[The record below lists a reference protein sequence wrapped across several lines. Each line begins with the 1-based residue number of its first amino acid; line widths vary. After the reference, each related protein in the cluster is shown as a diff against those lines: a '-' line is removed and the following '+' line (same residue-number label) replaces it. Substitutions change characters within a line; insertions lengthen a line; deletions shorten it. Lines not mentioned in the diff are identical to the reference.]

1 MSTFDRRSFLKT
13 TVAAAGSL
21 IPGAAILSTL
31 SPTVFGAPSKP
42 ARRSATDWV
51 PLGKSGVQVTRLA
64 FGTGTFG
71 GKVQR
76 DLGQAEFTK
85 LVLYAYDHGIRFFE
99 TAQNYRG
106 MPEMLS
112 IALQGIPRDTY
123 RLMTKYRLQQ
133 TDAPDV
139 VIDSY
144 RKQLNTEYFDIL
156 LLHCVRSADW
166 AEQFKPARDA
176 FDEAKQKKIILA
188 HGASCHGLLPLR
200 AFPNQK
206 WLDVSLNRI
215 NNDGTRMDNLRG
227 GEDGMGDVP
236 EVTSHLAAIHGQGT
250 GTIGMKIMGE
260 GQFITPEKRDASI
273 QFVMKLGTVD
283 AVTIGFKSPAEIDEA
298 IARIN
303 THLNA

>member
-1 MSTFDRRSFLKT
+1 MSTFDRRSFLKST
-13 TVAAAGSL
+13 LAAAGAL
-21 IPGAAILSTL
+21 APGAAILSTL
-31 SPTVFGAPSKP
+31 TSPLLAAPAKP

-76 DLGQAEFTK
+76 ELGQAEFTK
-85 LVLYAYDHGIRFFE
+85 LVRYAYDQGIRFFE
-99 TAQNYRG
+99 TAENYRG

-133 TDAPDV
+133 TDSPQV
-139 VIDSY
+139 VVDRY
-144 RKQLNTEYFDIL
+144 RKVLNTEYFDIL

-176 FDEAKQKKIILA
+176 FEEAKQKKVILA

-206 WLDVSLNRI
+206 WLDVALNRV
-215 NNDGTRMDNLRG
+215 NNDGTRMDNLKG
-227 GEDGMGDVP
+227 GEDGTGDVP
-236 EVTSHLAAIHGQGT
+236 EVVSHLASIHGQGT
-250 GTIGMKIMGE
+250 GVIGMKLIGE
-260 GQFITPEKRDASI
+260 GQFTTPERRDAAI
-273 QFVMKLGTVD
+273 RFVMKLGTVD

-298 IARIN
+298 ISRMN

>member
-21 IPGAAILSTL
+21 VPGAAILSSL
-31 SPTVFGAPSKP
+31 SPSLLATP
-42 ARRSATDWV
+42 AKAGKRSATDWV

-64 FGTGTFG
+64 FGTGTYG

-76 DLGQAEFTK
+76 DLGQTEFTK
-85 LVLYAYDHGIRFFE
+85 LVRYAYDHGIRFFE
-99 TAQNYRG
+99 TAQNYAG
-106 MPEMLS
+106 MPDMLR

-133 TDAPDV
+133 TDTPEV
-139 VIDSY
+139 VIDRY
-144 RKQLNTEYFDIL
+144 RKQLDTEYFDIL
-156 LLHCVRSADW
+156 LLHCVRTADW

-176 FDEAKQKKIILA
+176 FEAAKQKKIIHS

-200 AFPNQK
+200 AFPDQK

-215 NNDGTRMDNLRG
+215 NFNGTKMDNLRG
-227 GEDGMGDVP
+227 DDNGTGSVP
-236 EVTSHLAAIHGQGT
+236 EVAAHLASIHGQGT
-250 GTIGMKIMGE
+250 GVIGMKLIGE
-260 GQFITPEKRDASI
+260 GQFTTPEKRDASI
-273 QFVMKLGTVD
+273 RFVMKLGTVD

-298 IARIN
+298 ISRIN
-303 THLNA
+303 THLNG